1 MLQSTFF
8 KPQDPHGI
16 QGIDKRQTQAK
27 PLVVGLGEGPELIM
41 APSKVFITLPRMSE
55 SFPHCLW
62 PASFWNAKK
71 KMSVYHH
78 VQVYRGIQ
86 KQVTETFY
94 LLRLQL
100 NSEVDITCHDHS
112 QTQSSLLKNCDA
124 KSV

>member
-71 KMSVYHH
+71 KDVRSSSRPSL
-78 VQVYRGIQ
+78 QRDS
-86 KQVTETFY
+86 ET
-94 LLRLQL
+94 
-100 NSEVDITCHDHS
+100 SD
-112 QTQSSLLKNCDA
+112 
-124 KSV
+124 